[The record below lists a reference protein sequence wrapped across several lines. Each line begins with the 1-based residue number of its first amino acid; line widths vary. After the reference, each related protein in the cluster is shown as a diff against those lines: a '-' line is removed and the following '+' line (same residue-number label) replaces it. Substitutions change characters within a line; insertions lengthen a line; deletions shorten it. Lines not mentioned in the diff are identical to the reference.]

1 MQEQIANPK
10 PVGLRADAVCPEVM
24 RRVVG
29 DDPEMIRVL
38 IAEFLPGARCGIA
51 EINEAAGSG
60 YAERGRDASH
70 KLKGACAMVGARHL
84 IESCMRLEAAARA
97 ADWSRIKELLAE
109 LDPHMT
115 EVETATR
122 LLLQEMPE
130 T

>member
-1 MQEQIANPK
+1 MREQIASPE
-10 PVGLRADAVCPEVM
+10 PVRPRADAVCPEVM

-51 EINEAAGSG
+51 EIDEAVGSG
-60 YAERGRDASH
+60 YAERVRDASH

-84 IESCMRLEAAARA
+84 IETCVQLEAAARGT
-97 ADWSRIKELLAE
+97 DWNRINELLAE
-109 LDPHMT
+109 LDPRMT
-115 EVETATR
+115 EVEAATR
-122 LLLQEMPE
+122 LLLQEIPE